1 MYCHNQLRD
10 FTLYLAATGVV
21 VLDVVVELVVV
32 VVVVVVVDEVVVV
45 VEVVVVAE
53 VVVAA
58 VVADV
63 VAAVVAAVVPLAV
76 PDVEAAVV
84 EADAEV
90 DELAALVRVVV
101 GFEVVL
107 VDGTA
112 VVVVVVHPEPR
123 RVMAAMLVRSFICMD
138 EDIAQLRGDHILHAQ
153 D

>member
-1 MYCHNQLRD
+1 MLE
-10 FTLYLAATGVV
+10 
-21 VLDVVVELVVV
+21 VVVELVVV
-32 VVVVVVVDEVVVV
+32 VVVVV

-58 VVADV
+58 VV
-63 VAAVVAAVVPLAV
+63 VAAVVAAVVPLVV
-76 PDVEAAVV
+76 PDVGAAVV

-90 DELAALVRVVV
+90 EELAALERVVV

-138 EDIAQLRGDHILHAQ
+138 EDIAQLRGDHILHAK